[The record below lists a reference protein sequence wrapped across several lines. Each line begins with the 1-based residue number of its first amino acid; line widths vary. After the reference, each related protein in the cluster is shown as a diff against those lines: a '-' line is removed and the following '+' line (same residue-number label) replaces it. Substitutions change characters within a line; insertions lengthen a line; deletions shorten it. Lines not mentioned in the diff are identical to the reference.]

1 MNPFEKIFNDQ
12 VISRLEESGT
22 IPLYNGELSRILY
35 AFSCFNKE
43 VTYNEERDAYRITLS
58 FLMDDREY
66 ILSKIR
72 FLGKRMK
79 VVEGKVLQ
87 QRMWET
93 SAKALARYGITSEE

>member
-72 FLGKRMK
+72 FLGSGRRQGTAAED
-79 VVEGKVLQ
+79 VGNVCEGACEI
-87 QRMWET
+87 RN
-93 SAKALARYGITSEE
+93 Y